1 MGLKMSQTQIDTS
14 KLTPMMRQFF
24 DLKSRVEDSILF
36 FRMGDFYEIFGDDA
50 EEVAPKLELVL
61 TARERG
67 DKNKIP
73 FCGVPHH
80 SARNYWLKLLKMGY
94 RVAIADQVENPEE
107 AKGLVKR
114 DIVQV
119 YTPGCIEDLE
129 GLDSDSP
136 NYLMVVFECP
146 QERRWVMS
154 LVDVSTGEFR
164 CGELESFE
172 DIYNQ
177 VQKFRPRELV
187 CRRFIQDDVKELL
200 ENYLSEFGLSIASLP
215 EGVLR
220 DDSLQKQLIND
231 KLSVDSIE
239 SLPCGKVLAGDT
251 IVAAT
256 LAYLESIHATT
267 CQFLSI
273 APLHENA
280 TMVLDETVIRDLE
293 IFETARRRQ
302 SKGSLFREINRCR
315 TPMGARLLRKSL
327 VAPFTEAKAIQ
338 QRQDHVAS
346 LLNSGDA
353 LLNEVR
359 ANLKGT
365 PDLERLST
373 RVLSK
378 KAHPLELAQIRDTLN
393 IALGLKSSMEIS
405 GELSAAFGGLFKTL
419 DLAKDPAD
427 LLHRA
432 IAEEPSALG
441 TLGALAQGFDDEF
454 DKLKSFSDNGQS
466 EIVKYETLL
475 REQTEISSLKI
486 KKHKTFG
493 LLIEVT
499 KANLSKVPE
508 HFVRRQT
515 MVNNE
520 RFITD
525 ELVDLGDQL
534 ASASELALERE
545 SQSYHALLELLASYK
560 EDFSAIAQALAYL
573 DLMQGFAWYSL
584 ENSCAR
590 PKLSR
595 NGAVELSACRHPVVE
610 SFVGRHD
617 FIPNDVKMSKTSR
630 HLLITGPNMA
640 GKSTVMR
647 QTAIAAIMHQIGSSV
662 AASKAVLPIF
672 DRVFTRVGAS
682 DDLSRGQSTF
692 MVEMSEAASILRQA
706 SSKSLVILDE
716 VGRGTSSQ
724 DGMAIAS
731 AILESLALDVKC
743 YSLFAT
749 HYHEMVPLAEG
760 LKSVSNVQVEV
771 QETDNTVKFTHRL
784 IPGASGSSFGIEVAK
799 LAGVPDKV
807 ITRAKNYL
815 SDDQNHIGSCVLNS
829 PSSDESD
836 TPIETILEDEG
847 AMDGAG
853 AMDLSPAAE
862 RILEKLRSININKT
876 TPMQALGLLDQLQ
889 SQVYEEKQKDI
900 FEDFAH

>member
-338 QRQDHVAS
+338 LAFEYIRTSDDKWFTIFSDSLSCLQSIKNMNIEHPFILDILKQYCILTRQNKIVEFCWIPSHI
-346 LLNSGDA
+346 G
-353 LLNEVR
+353 
-359 ANLKGT
+359 
-365 PDLERLST
+365 
-373 RVLSK
+373 
-378 KAHPLELAQIRDTLN
+378 
-393 IALGLKSSMEIS
+393 IS
-405 GELSAAFGGLFKTL
+405 G
-419 DLAKDPAD
+419 
-427 LLHRA
+427 
-432 IAEEPSALG
+432 
-441 TLGALAQGFDDEF
+441 
-454 DKLKSFSDNGQS
+454 N
-466 EIVKYETLL
+466 
-475 REQTEISSLKI
+475 
-486 KKHKTFG
+486 
-493 LLIEVT
+493 T
-499 KANLSKVPE
+499 KANKAAK
-508 HFVRRQT
+508 
-515 MVNNE
+515 
-520 RFITD
+520 D
-525 ELVDLGDQL
+525 
-534 ASASELALERE
+534 ALN
-545 SQSYHALLELLASYK
+545 YNVTLFTHK
-560 EDFSAIAQALAYL
+560 T
-573 DLMQGFAWYSL
+573 
-584 ENSCAR
+584 
-590 PKLSR
+590 KLSIKR
-595 NGAVELSACRHPVVE
+595 
-610 SFVGRHD
+610 
-617 FIPNDVKMSKTSR
+617 TW
-630 HLLITGPNMA
+630 
-640 GKSTVMR
+640 ST
-647 QTAIAAIMHQIGSSV
+647 QTATASNVCPGAISRISCNVSR
-662 AASKAVLPIF
+662 F
-672 DRVFTRVGAS
+672 TVFT
-682 DDLSRGQSTF
+682 
-692 MVEMSEAASILRQA
+692 
-706 SSKSLVILDE
+706 
-716 VGRGTSSQ
+716 
-724 DGMAIAS
+724 
-731 AILESLALDVKC
+731 
-743 YSLFAT
+743 
-749 HYHEMVPLAEG
+749 
-760 LKSVSNVQVEV
+760 
-771 QETDNTVKFTHRL
+771 
-784 IPGASGSSFGIEVAK
+784 
-799 LAGVPDKV
+799 
-807 ITRAKNYL
+807 
-815 SDDQNHIGSCVLNS
+815 
-829 PSSDESD
+829 
-836 TPIETILEDEG
+836 
-847 AMDGAG
+847 
-853 AMDLSPAAE
+853 
-862 RILEKLRSININKT
+862 
-876 TPMQALGLLDQLQ
+876 
-889 SQVYEEKQKDI
+889 
-900 FEDFAH
+900 